1 MEMENIFKNTYGEWA
16 LVTGAN
22 SGIGKALALEIAAKG
37 LNVVLVARRIP
48 ELEEVA
54 NKIKAEHKVST
65 MIISADLTEQNGI
78 NAVID
83 KTDGLNIGMLVLSAG
98 IENNG
103 SFIKNDL
110 ETELKVIQLNIVST
124 LKLTHHFAKKMEFSK
139 KGGIL
144 LVSSLTAHMP
154 SPYFSNY
161 AATKS
166 YVLNFGSSLYA
177 ELKPK
182 GIDISVLSPGVTNT
196 SMSENTGIDWTK
208 TKVQIMSP
216 EEVAKEALK
225 HFGKKLSI
233 IPGSGNRIIAFIAK
247 KFIATSKLAMTNQK
261 MMQKI
266 LNPSKL

>member
-1 MEMENIFKNTYGEWA
+1 MGNTFKNSYGEWA
-16 LVTGAN
+16 VVTGAN
-22 SGIGKALALEIAAKG
+22 SGIGRALAFEIAEKG
-37 LNVVLVARRIP
+37 LNIVLVARRTP
-48 ELEEVA
+48 ELEEVS
-54 NKIKAEHKVST
+54 NKIKEKYKVST
-65 MIISADLTEQNGI
+65 MVISADLTEQNGI
-78 NAVID
+78 NDVIG

-124 LKLTHHFAKKMEFSK
+124 IKLTFHFAKKMESFK
-139 KGGIL
+139 KGGIM
-144 LVSSLTAHMP
+144 LVASLTAHMP

-196 SMSENTGIDWTK
+196 AMSENTGIDWTK
-208 TKVQIMSP
+208 SKVQIMSP
-216 EEVAKEALK
+216 EEVAKEAIN

-233 IPGSGNRIIAFIAK
+233 IPGTGNRLIAFIAK
-247 KFIATSKLAMTNQK
+247 KIISTQKLATTNQR